1 MTELIEHF
9 YDYDNYVKILPEF
22 IKTLL
27 HHDESWHNNLKR
39 DTTCFKQGANMQ
51 NQSDFLDYAL
61 KHQFG
66 DLHCRVD
73 PKSGMRA
80 IIAIHNTNLGPALGG
95 CRFIEYDNSASA
107 TLDAMRLAR
116 GMSFKSAVAGLPLGG
131 GKAVILKPKTP
142 FDREAYFHAFGAFVH
157 DLQGQ
162 YITAMDSG
170 TELTDMAIIAQH
182 TPHVA
187 SLAKDDGDPARAT
200 ALGILRGIQ
209 AAVAFQK
216 NQDHLE
222 DMVIAIQGLGHVGY
236 LLAQH
241 LHRLGAKLIVADIN
255 SQRVHQVV
263 TEFGAQAVPTT
274 DIHKV
279 TCDVFSPCALGAIF
293 NETTIPQLQTNIIA
307 GAANNQ
313 LAHHE
318 HGQTLHDKGI
328 LYAPDY
334 VINAGGVIFACG
346 KYFHSDPA
354 KTEQSLNR
362 IGKSLT
368 EIFTRSQQENK
379 PTSQIADTIA
389 EEILQSPHE
398 TSQSFATAV

>member
-1 MTELIEHF
+1 M
-9 YDYDNYVKILPEF
+9 
-22 IKTLL
+22 
-27 HHDESWHNNLKR
+27 
-39 DTTCFKQGANMQ
+39 
-51 NQSDFLDYAL
+51 QSDFLEYAI

-73 PKSGMRA
+73 PKTGMRA
-80 IIAIHNTNLGPALGG
+80 IIAIHNTKLGPALGG
-95 CRFIEYDNSASA
+95 CRFIEYDDSTSAI
-107 TLDAMRLAR
+107 LDAMRLAR

-131 GKAVILKPKTP
+131 GKAVVIKPKIA
-142 FDREAYFHAFGAFVH
+142 FDRDAYFHAFGKFVH

-170 TELTDMAIIAQH
+170 TQLSDMDIIAQH
-182 TPHVA
+182 TPYVA

-200 ALGILRGIQ
+200 SLGILRGIQ

-216 NQDHLE
+216 QQDHLE
-222 DMVIAIQGLGHVGY
+222 GMVIAVQGLGHVGY

-241 LHRLGAKLIVADIN
+241 LHNLGAKLIVADIDP
-255 SQRVHQVV
+255 QRVQEVV
-263 TEFGAQAVPTT
+263 KDFGAQAVSTH

-279 TCDVFSPCALGAIF
+279 PCDVFSPCALGAIL
-293 NETTIPQLQTNIIA
+293 NEVTIPEIQTKIVA

-313 LAHHE
+313 LAHHF
-318 HGQTLHDKGI
+318 HGQLLHDRGI

-346 KYFHSDPA
+346 KYFHTPA
-354 KTEQSLNR
+354 AETEQILNR

-368 EIFTRSQQENK
+368 EIFTRSMQENK

-398 TSQSFATAV
+398 SHHSVTTAA

>member
-1 MTELIEHF
+1 
-9 YDYDNYVKILPEF
+9 
-22 IKTLL
+22 
-27 HHDESWHNNLKR
+27 
-39 DTTCFKQGANMQ
+39 MQ
-51 NQSDFLDYAL
+51 NQNDFLDYAL
-61 KHQFG
+61 NHEFG

-73 PKSGMRA
+73 PTTGMRA
-80 IIAIHNTNLGPALGG
+80 IVAIHNTRLGPALGG
-95 CRFIEYDNSASA
+95 CRFIEYENSVSA

-131 GKAVILKPKTP
+131 GKAVIIKPKTP
-142 FDREAYFHAFGAFVH
+142 FDREAYFHAFGQFVQ
-157 DLQGQ
+157 DLQGE

-170 TELTDMAIIAQH
+170 TELSDMEIIAQH
-182 TPHVA
+182 TPYVA

-216 NQDHLE
+216 HQDHLE
-222 DMVIAIQGLGHVGY
+222 DLVIALQGLGHVGY

-241 LHRLGAKLIVADIN
+241 LHQLGAKLIVADIN
-255 SQRVHQVV
+255 PQRVQQAVS
-263 TEFGAQAVPTT
+263 EFGAREVPST

-279 TCDVFSPCALGAIF
+279 SCDVFSPCALGAIL
-293 NETTIPQLQTNIIA
+293 NEVTIPQLQTRIIA

-318 HGQTLHDKGI
+318 QGQSLHDKGI

-346 KYFHSDPA
+346 KYFHSDPTE
-354 KTEQSLNR
+354 TEQCLNR
-362 IGKSLT
+362 IGESLT

-398 TSQSFATAV
+398 TSQSFATVV